1 MGNRNKRYTIE
12 VDEEQLMLISKCV
25 EDCSRFAAGQV
36 EMDNTL
42 WEIDCK
48 DMAKVKDR
56 LRDIKGCVT
65 PGLAMNESYGWS
77 GGSCKNK
84 AQASFIAKT
93 YALYREILHVVT
105 VENHNKET
113 DGCNVYLSPTLRCED
128 AELPIVKVK
137 KDDNDAE

>member
-1 MGNRNKRYTIE
+1 MGGKNKRYTIE
-12 VDEEQLMLISKCV
+12 VDEEQLMLISKCI

-128 AELPIVKVK
+128 VELPIIVKVK
-137 KDDNDAE
+137 ENEDN

>member
-1 MGNRNKRYTIE
+1 MGDKNKRYTIE

-48 DMAKVKDR
+48 NMAKVKDR

-77 GGSCKNK
+77 GGSCENK

-105 VENHNKET
+105 VENNNG
-113 DGCNVYLSPTLRCED
+113 DGYNVYLSDTLRCD
-128 AELPIVKVK
+128 NAELPIVKVK